1 MFWKLHGMVY
11 SLNSERL
18 AWNQTAMYHLHK
30 DTIYTFLAEDIRTLY
45 ESRNFSELFRKANFL
60 LLGEHGIYEKL
71 RLSEAAGLNKEQR
84 NWISESAGG
93 AVLMTKLAVYQL
105 VREERHSNV
114 DKKGEG

>member
-1 MFWKLHGMVY
+1 
-11 SLNSERL
+11 
-18 AWNQTAMYHLHK
+18 MYHLHK